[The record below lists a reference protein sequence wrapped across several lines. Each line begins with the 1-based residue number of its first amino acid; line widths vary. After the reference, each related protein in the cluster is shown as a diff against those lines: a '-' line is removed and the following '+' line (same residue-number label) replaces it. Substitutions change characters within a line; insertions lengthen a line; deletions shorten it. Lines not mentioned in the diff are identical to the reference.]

1 MKDRTRHNSHSSGN
15 RFVMCLGMVCNLSI
29 DCHLEKR
36 NQINVQ
42 NPLSAQSN
50 LKHLEGN
57 RRRDKEMTI
66 ALRRF
71 DIP

>member
-1 MKDRTRHNSHSSGN
+1 
-15 RFVMCLGMVCNLSI
+15 MVCNLSI